1 MSSTENEI
9 GANSGQV
16 SYVGVKPPPFWK
28 TNPSLWFI
36 RLEAQFSLAKIT
48 SETTKFNHVVA
59 AVEADVLTSVSDIIV
74 NPPEEQPYEALKKRL
89 IESHS
94 ESEESKIR
102 TLLQGVEL
110 GDSRPSHLL
119 ARMRALAG
127 DAVGEALLKSLWLA
141 RLPTT
146 TRSIVG
152 ALSDGLSKLAAV
164 ADKIHD
170 LSVSPQINEAACLPQ
185 AQNSALEIQIAQLT
199 QQVNDLA
206 AIVRGRS
213 RSRDNNYQH
222 YRKRSYSGS
231 RNRSRNRYK
240 EPANNMC
247 FYHTN
252 FGAKARKCNFPCSF
266 KEEN

>member
-1 MSSTENEI
+1 MPDTENET
-9 GANSGQV
+9 ASNSGQV

-48 SETTKFNHVVA
+48 CETTKFNHVLA
-59 AVEADVLTSVSDIIV
+59 AVEADVLTSVGDIIL
-74 NPPEEQPYEALKKRL
+74 NPPADQPYEALKKRL
-89 IESHS
+89 IEAHS

-127 DAVGEALLKSLWLA
+127 GAVGDALLKSLWLA

-152 ALSDGLSKLAAV
+152 ALSDGLSQLAAV

-170 LSVSPQINEAACLPQ
+170 LSATPQINEAACLPP
-185 AQNSALEIQIAQLT
+185 AQNSALEAQISQLT
-199 QQVNDLA
+199 KQVNDLA
-206 AIVRGRS
+206 EMVRGRS
-213 RSRDNNYQH
+213 HSRDNTYQH
-222 YRKRSYSGS
+222 NRQRSYSRRRSSS
-231 RNRSRNRYK
+231 RGRYK

-252 FGAKARKCNFPCSF
+252 FGAKARKCNSPCSYQ
-266 KEEN
+266 KEN